1 MDKKKLLSSL
11 VLMFCVLSV
20 NFMFNNFVQG
30 QIQYEY
36 DIEAAFPNLIFNQP
50 VGVSFA
56 NDNTSRLFVVE
67 QIGVIKVFDRIDASD
82 QEVFLDITERVLFG
96 GEQGLLGLAFHP
108 NYLLNGYFYVNYV
121 ANDPTRTIIA
131 RYSVDSANPNRA
143 DRNSEVI
150 ILEIAQPFSNHN
162 GGQIAFGPDGYLYI
176 GTGDGG
182 SQGDPFGNGQNLSTL
197 LGKILR
203 INIDAVSEMQTYSIP
218 PDNPYVNNTL
228 GYREEIF
235 AYGLR
240 NPWRFSF
247 DITTGQI
254 WAGDVGQSQLEE
266 INIIEKG
273 KNYGWNIM
281 EGTQCY
287 NDAIECDK
295 TGLELPI
302 YEYNHSLGNAIV
314 GGFIYRGTQ
323 LTELYGKYI
332 YGDYGSGLI
341 WALSTNNFD
350 VKNNTLLVTS
360 GLILSSFGVDQNN
373 ELLICALDGK
383 IYRLTSIVIPEFST
397 GIIIVLICVASIL
410 LIIFIKRLF
419 SLQSSH
425 FPVQGN
431 L

>member
-1 MDKKKLLSSL
+1 MDKKKLASSL
-11 VLMFCVLSV
+11 VLMFSVLFV
-20 NFMFNNFVQG
+20 NFMFNGFVQG
-30 QIQYEY
+30 QIQDEY
-36 DIEAAFPNLIFNQP
+36 DIEAAFPDLLFNQP

-67 QIGVIKVFDRIDASD
+67 QIGVIKVFDRIDASN

-121 ANDPTRTIIA
+121 ATNPTRTIIA

-143 DRNSEVI
+143 DKNSEVI

-162 GGQIAFGPDGYLYI
+162 GGQITFGPDGYLYI

-203 INIDAVSEMQTYSIP
+203 INIDAASEMQTYSIP

-247 DITTGQI
+247 DLTTE
-254 WAGDVGQSQLEE
+254 SQLEE
-266 INIIEKG
+266 INVIEKG

-287 NDAIECDK
+287 NSAIECDK

-332 YGDYGSGLI
+332 YGDYASGLI

-350 VKNNTLLVTS
+350 VQNNTILVAS
-360 GLILSSFGVDQNN
+360 GLILSSFSVDQNN
-373 ELLICALDGK
+373 ELLVCALDGK
-383 IYRLTSIVIPEFST
+383 IYRLTSTVISEFST
-397 GIIIVLICVASIL
+397 GTIIVLICVASV
-410 LIIFIKRLF
+410 LIIVFIKQLF
-419 SLQSSH
+419 SLRASH

-431 L
+431 R